1 VVHVTQ
7 VGRGQAVG
15 ISATRI
21 SGTPQS
27 QADGPAP
34 PVGRTAAAQPGQD
47 HGGQATPTHP
57 PEDQVLV
64 PVHGERAGRR
74 WVDSHDVCSRRL
86 SAKRTGGG
94 GRFSVRLAAVRQ

>member
-21 SGTPQS
+21 SGTSQG

-34 PVGRTAAAQPGQD
+34 PVGRAAAAQPVHV
-47 HGGQATPTHP
+47 HGGQTAPTHP

-64 PVHGERAGRR
+64 PVHGYGDGRR
-74 WVDSHDVCSRRL
+74 RVYRLDGCTSRL

-94 GRFSVRLAAVRQ
+94 GRFPVRLAAMRQ